1 MARGGF
7 LANSVQREIHK
18 INGAPQR
25 GAKDKDI
32 TGKFSLKDEGLGQ
45 AKASL

>member
-18 INGAPQR
+18 INGVPQG
-25 GAKDKDI
+25 GAKNERDYWEI
-32 TGKFSLKDEGLGQ
+32 
-45 AKASL
+45 